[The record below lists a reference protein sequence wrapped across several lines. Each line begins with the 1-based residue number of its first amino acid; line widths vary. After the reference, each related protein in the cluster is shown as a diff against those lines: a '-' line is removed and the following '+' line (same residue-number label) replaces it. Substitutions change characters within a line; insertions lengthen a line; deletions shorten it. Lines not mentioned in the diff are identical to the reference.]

1 MKIKLLN
8 GTEYAVVG
16 ATTKGNTLEIQ
27 LNKSVLTAEGAEE
40 AFQDRAPLGKIE
52 VYETTK
58 KTSTLL
64 GYVVLAEVR
73 LKAGVVTVVLTKE
86 ADKTEQRITDAAAK
100 ARQVFVFKVK
110 TGITHSLNAS
120 GHTEVQEFVIA
131 TSILCRD
138 VLGNIEVLNFTG
150 HLATQSAGVKLRDVG
165 DTGHTGQSVLP
176 TGFDIVADRANHTE
190 TRYYDTTH
198 LKTPKQKK
206 SPSTCSSLSTVLRGY
221 RHNLFRKD

>member
-100 ARQVFVFKVK
+100 AVSATEEAAAAKAEAEQLGATMEKLAADVDYIAME
-110 TGITHSLNAS
+110 TGVEL
-120 GHTEVQEFVIA
+120 
-131 TSILCRD
+131 
-138 VLGNIEVLNFTG
+138 
-150 HLATQSAGVKLRDVG
+150 
-165 DTGHTGQSVLP
+165 
-176 TGFDIVADRANHTE
+176 
-190 TRYYDTTH
+190 
-198 LKTPKQKK
+198 
-206 SPSTCSSLSTVLRGY
+206 
-221 RHNLFRKD
+221 